1 MALTAPLPVSD
12 PAALRQS
19 PAANIEALMQRV
31 SEQLDDLVNLMRAR
45 YEEPGPHP

>member
-1 MALTAPLPVSD
+1 MALTAPTAVSD
-12 PAALRQS
+12 PAALRQT
-19 PAANIEALMQRV
+19 PAVTMELLMQRV